1 MDEDKRLYLE
11 QEIQEMMDAFERHSN
26 EQVWNALFRQLP
38 ESKGGIEAYPDL
50 VYRTA
55 ALACLVERGVDPS
68 ESQYLKSKLSENC
81 HDLFFGK
88 ERLDPNES
96 AIVSS
101 ASIARSS
108 AFAAS
113 SLRDSASTA
122 SSALSNL
129 VPSAELDETVELFY
143 EGNWSEHPSTIV
155 RFDSPLQSTL
165 AASWMLAAHEIE
177 SPGTVYLPI
186 VRVPEVLSMHTNNLL
201 IRQPYLLRFEPESI
215 FMLAVSLVRKRK
227 DFEFLTKVEQA
238 FRNATRLH
246 GWMFQEIIT
255 SLALHFEEGAITVR
269 QGGSIE
275 DPLEHQVVDDVRNR
289 LIGTVPSELAEKLKR
304 VQLKVMHFAV
314 AQRVG
319 MWGDYDVGW
328 LFFLRFLERR
338 LPAKKFNTLLSGM
351 VVPSRDWWAFP
362 GVAIA
367 TKRPVVSLFDVN
379 GAPHSLDGKA
389 IEFADG
395 FGVHAIDGERVPA
408 EDFES
413 RAVASR
419 EESKM

>member
-88 ERLDPNES
+88 ERIDPGES
-96 AIVSS
+96 AGVTSFDRSS
-101 ASIARSS
+101 ADVMPLEGSGGASIAG
-108 AFAAS
+108 AE
-113 SLRDSASTA
+113 
-122 SSALSNL
+122 LSNL
-129 VPSAELDETVELFY
+129 VPSTEMAETVQLFY
-143 EGNWSEHPSTIV
+143 GGCGNEHPDTIV

-367 TKRPVVSLFDVN
+367 TRRPVVSLFDVN

-395 FGVHAIDGERVPA
+395 FGVFAIDGERVSA

-413 RAVASR
+413 RALASR
-419 EESKM
+419 EQLGK